1 MRRFFSRIRKKAFA
15 EEMLW
20 RLRVHL
26 GFKYWTITIVLVA
39 TVQLLRVAAMLY
51 PEYKMSIMGFRSV
64 LSRESGEGSVQTP
77 PSMTSGTASSQPHR
91 TKLTDR
97 EIEAILLGGA
107 VP

>member
-1 MRRFFSRIRKKAFA
+1 MASAAKVAKRIPLIKFPSRKAA
-15 EEMLW
+15 QASASHP
-20 RLRVHL
+20 V
-26 GFKYWTITIVLVA
+26 
-39 TVQLLRVAAMLY
+39 
-51 PEYKMSIMGFRSV
+51 
-64 LSRESGEGSVQTP
+64 SRESGEGSVQTP